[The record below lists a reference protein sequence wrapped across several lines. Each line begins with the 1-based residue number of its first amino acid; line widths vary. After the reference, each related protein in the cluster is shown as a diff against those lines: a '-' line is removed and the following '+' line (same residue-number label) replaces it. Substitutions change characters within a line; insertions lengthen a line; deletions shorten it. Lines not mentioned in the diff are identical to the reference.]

1 MTESVPS
8 TERAFGGVWCCEL
21 ELSGEN
27 DVRAVSPPTPEQ
39 RLARVLIRL
48 HGEPVGYV
56 EVVRTGESVDL
67 RRVVAAAWHLYGER
81 MRAHLAAEGLGFDH
95 WSRPIPATVGC
106 PHRVPTGEPV
116 SVVVCTRNRAEILR
130 GCLERLR
137 ALTYPTAEFII
148 VDNAPVD
155 EQTRRVVAELG
166 ESDARFRYVREDR
179 PGLSRARN
187 VGLSHA
193 GGTYVAYTDDDVS
206 VDPLWLHGL
215 VRGFRRRPN
224 TGCVTGLV
232 CTASITTG
240 AEAYFDARAASWST
254 RCEPLIFDLDEYRPA
269 EALYPYS
276 AGVFGTGANV
286 AFDRGVLRGLGGF
299 DEALGAGTPTR
310 GGEDLDMF
318 VRVVR
323 AGRAIVYEP
332 SAMVWHHHRADDDS
346 LRRQMFSYGTGLT
359 AYLTKLLSQPDTRG
373 DVLRRVPLGM
383 RRMARIRGTT
393 AERLHG
399 RVAPPRGAL
408 LREFAGF
415 AVGPLLYRRAL
426 RLARSSARP
435 TAGRPR
441 IR

>member
-1 MTESVPS
+1 MTVYTS
-8 TERAFGGVWCCEL
+8 RGAFGGVWCCEL
-21 ELSGEN
+21 ELSGE
-27 DVRAVSPPTPEQ
+27 DGVRAVTPPTPEQ

-56 EVVRTGESVDL
+56 ELVRDGDGVDL
-67 RRVVAAAWHLYGER
+67 RRVVAAAWALYGAR
-81 MRAHLAAEGLGFDH
+81 MRVHLAAEGLGFDH

-116 SVVVCTRNRAEILR
+116 SVVVCTRNRAATLR
-130 GCLERLR
+130 AALERLR
-137 ALTYPTAEFII
+137 AVTYPTAEFIV

-155 EQTRRVVAELG
+155 EQTRRVVAEFADG
-166 ESDARFRYVREDR
+166 DARFRYVREDR

-187 VGLSHA
+187 VGLFHA

-206 VDPLWLHGL
+206 VDPQWLHGL
-215 VRGFRRRPN
+215 VRGFRRRPD

-254 RCEPLIFDLDEYRPA
+254 RCEPRVFDLDEHRPA

-276 AGVFGTGANV
+276 AGIFGTGANV
-286 AFDRGVLRGLGGF
+286 AFDRALLCGLGGF
-299 DEALGAGTPTR
+299 DEALGAGTPTG

-318 VRVVR
+318 VRVLR
-323 AGRAIVYEP
+323 AGRALVYEP
-332 SAMVWHHHRADDDS
+332 SALVWHHHRADDES

-359 AYLTKLLSQPDTRG
+359 AYLTKLLLHPDTRG
-373 DVLRRVPLGM
+373 DVLRRVPVGV
-383 RRMARIRGTT
+383 RRMARIRTT
-393 AERLHG
+393 TVERLHG
-399 RVAPPRGAL
+399 RIAPPRGAL

-415 AVGPLLYRRAL
+415 AAGPLLYRRAL
-426 RLARSSARP
+426 RVARATARGP
-435 TAGRPR
+435 AGPGRTR
-441 IR
+441 

>member
-1 MTESVPS
+1 MTGVVSS

-21 ELSGEN
+21 ELSGE
-27 DVRAVSPPTPEQ
+27 DGVRAVSPPTPEQ

-48 HGEPVGYV
+48 HGDPVGYV
-56 EVVRTGESVDL
+56 EVCRTDDRVDV
-67 RRVVAAAWHLYGER
+67 RRVVAAAWDLYGAR
-81 MRAHLAAEGLGFDH
+81 LRAHLAAEGLGFDH
-95 WSRPIPATVGC
+95 WSRPIPATAGC
-106 PHRVPTGEPV
+106 PHRMPTGEPV
-116 SVVVCTRNRAEILR
+116 SVVVCTRNRAGILR

-137 ALTYPTAEFII
+137 AVTYPTAEFIV

-155 EQTRRVVAELG
+155 EQTRRVVAELT

-215 VRGFRRRPN
+215 IRGFRRRPDA
-224 TGCVTGLV
+224 GCVTGLV

-254 RCEPLIFDLDEYRPA
+254 RCEPRIFDLDEHRPA

-286 AFDRGVLRGLGGF
+286 AFDRPVLRGLGGF

-318 VRVVR
+318 VRVLR
-323 AGRAIVYEP
+323 AGRPIVYEP
-332 SAMVWHHHRADDDS
+332 SALVWHHHRADDES
-346 LRRQMFSYGTGLT
+346 LRRQMFSFGTGLT
-359 AYLTKLLSQPDTRG
+359 AYLTKLLLQADTRAE
-373 DVLRRVPLGM
+373 VLRRVPSGV
-383 RRMARIRGTT
+383 RRMVRIRGTT
-393 AERLHG
+393 IERLHG
-399 RVAPPRGAL
+399 RLAPSRGAV
-408 LREFAGF
+408 LREFAGL

-426 RLARSSARP
+426 RAARASARGP
-435 TAGRPR
+435 AGRGT

>member
-1 MTESVPS
+1 VSHGHPS
-8 TERAFGGVWCCEL
+8 QFGGIWCCEL
-21 ELSGEN
+21 ELSGEAPLS
-27 DVRAVSPPTPEQ
+27 AVSPPTRQ
-39 RLARVLIRL
+39 HRIARVLVRL
-48 HGEPVGYV
+48 HSEPMGYV
-56 EVVRTGESVDL
+56 EVERTGDTVDL
-67 RRVVAAAWHLYGER
+67 RRVVAAAWGRFGHRL
-81 MRAHLAAEGLGFDH
+81 RAHLAAEGLGFDRS
-95 WSRPIPATVGC
+95 SRPVPATSGC
-106 PHRVPTGEPV
+106 PHRALAGGPV
-116 SVVVCTRNRAEILR
+116 SVVVCTRNRARILR

-137 ALTYPTAEFII
+137 AVTYPAAEFII
-148 VDNAPVD
+148 VDNAPED
-155 EQTRRVVAELG
+155 GQTRGVVAAFAEI
-166 ESDARFRYVREDR
+166 DDRFRYVLAAE

-187 VGLSHA
+187 LGLSHA

-206 VDPLWLHGL
+206 VDPLWLDGL
-215 VRGFRRRPN
+215 VRGFQRRPG

-254 RCEPLIFDLDEYRPA
+254 RCESQVFDLVDNRPA
-269 EALYPYS
+269 EAMFPYS
-276 AGVFGTGANV
+276 AGIFGTGANF
-286 AFDRGVLRGLGGF
+286 AFDRALLRGIGGF

-318 VRVVR
+318 VRVLR
-323 AGRAIVYEP
+323 AGRALVYEP

-359 AYLTKLLSQPDTRG
+359 AYLTKLLLQPDTRG
-373 DVLRRVPLGM
+373 EVLRRVPLGV

-393 AERLHG
+393 VERLRG
-399 RVAPPRGAL
+399 RVAPPRGAM

-426 RLARSSARP
+426 RVARSTTRG
-435 TAGRPR
+435 TAGRRR